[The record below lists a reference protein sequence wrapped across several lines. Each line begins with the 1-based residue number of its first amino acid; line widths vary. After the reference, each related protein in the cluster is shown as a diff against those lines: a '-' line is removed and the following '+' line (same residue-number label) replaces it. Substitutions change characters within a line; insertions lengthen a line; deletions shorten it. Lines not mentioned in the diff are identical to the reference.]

1 MQISWDEVEGGATK
15 TFMITD
21 RQAGER
27 ECAMTGLEIT
37 SVIAVVVIA
46 VTALILTSAGSL
58 FTGGG
63 TRGGLIPAAVEET
76 GYSLITD
83 GDIFGFE
90 DTCGPFEG
98 VDLVCVNPNPGKMGS
113 LFVTVRLITGDMG
126 AIDMEKAEVVFSSV
140 HGKEV
145 LAMKSSRPLERSGW
159 TITGKSHVLPHHEAD
174 EDNIL
179 EPNELFEI
187 LIYPSVPLADYTK
200 FTVTINYPGGVPL
213 KITRTVPPQIR
224 VHRVVDL
231 N

>member
-1 MQISWDEVEGGATK
+1 
-15 TFMITD
+15 MITD

-27 ECAMTGLEIT
+27 ECALTGLEIT
-37 SVIAVVVIA
+37 IIVAAVVIV
-46 VTALILTSAGSL
+46 VTVLILTPVGSL

-63 TRGGLIPAAVEET
+63 TPGGLIPAAIGET

-140 HGKEV
+140 HGEEV
-145 LAMKSSRPLERSGW
+145 LAMKSTRPLERSNW
-159 TITGKSHVLPHHEAD
+159 TITGRSHALPHHDAD

-187 LIYPSVPLADYTK
+187 LIYPSVPLADYSK

-224 VHRVVDL
+224 SDKVVDL

>member
-1 MQISWDEVEGGATK
+1 
-15 TFMITD
+15 MITN

-27 ECAMTGLEIT
+27 ECALTGLEIT
-37 SVIAVVVIA
+37 IVIAVVVII
-46 VTALILTSAGSL
+46 VTVLILTPVGSL

-63 TRGGLIPAAVEET
+63 TPGGFIPAAAEET
-76 GYSLITD
+76 GHSLITD
-83 GDIFGFE
+83 GDIFAFE

-98 VDLVCVNPNPGKMGS
+98 VDLVCTNPNPEKMGS

-140 HGKEV
+140 NSEEV
-145 LAMKSSRPLERSGW
+145 LAMKSTRPLQRPNW
-159 TITGKSHVLPHHEAD
+159 TITGKSHVLPHHDAD

-187 LIYPSVPLADYTK
+187 LIYPSVPLADYSK
-200 FTVTINYPGGVPL
+200 FTVTIKSPGGVPL

>member
-1 MQISWDEVEGGATK
+1 
-15 TFMITD
+15 MITD

-27 ECAMTGLEIT
+27 ECALTGLEIT
-37 SVIAVVVIA
+37 ITIAAVVLV
-46 VTALILTSAGSL
+46 VTAFILTSGGSL

-63 TRGGLIPAAVEET
+63 TPGGLIPGAIGET
-76 GYSLITD
+76 GYGLITD

-126 AIDMEKAEVVFSSV
+126 AIDMEKVKVVFSSV
-140 HGKEV
+140 HGEEV
-145 LAMKSSRPLERSGW
+145 LAMKSTRPLERSSW
-159 TITGKSHVLPHHEAD
+159 TITGRSHVLPHHDTD
-174 EDNIL
+174 EDNLL

-187 LIYPSVPLADYTK
+187 LIYPSVPLADYSK

-224 VHRVVDL
+224 ADKVVDL